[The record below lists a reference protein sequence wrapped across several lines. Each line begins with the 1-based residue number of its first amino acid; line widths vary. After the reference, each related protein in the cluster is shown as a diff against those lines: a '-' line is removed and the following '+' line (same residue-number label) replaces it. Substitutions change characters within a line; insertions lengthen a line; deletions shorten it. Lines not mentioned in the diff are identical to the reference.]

1 MKDQKSGP
9 NKLNLFTRRDF
20 LLVMSSI
27 LLFSFIGLRLI
38 AGLYFRRFTNA
49 HQLTNL
55 SKVSKNTLVA
65 LFPLMTG
72 EEDPEKIKRSI
83 KKINSYISHLS
94 ARTKFEIELALL
106 FFNQAT
112 LLIGSMAPFPYLD
125 LNKKLRY
132 LEYLSTGPRF
142 FGPIFLGL
150 KEVCFLGHY
159 ALEENCALIPG
170 YETLVSANGDHDPEF
185 NDMYERLEAR

>member
-9 NKLNLFTRRDF
+9 NELNILSRRDF
-20 LLVMSSI
+20 FLVFGSI
-27 LLFSFIGLRLI
+27 FALSFLGLRLL

-65 LFPLMTG
+65 LFPYMTG
-72 EEDPEKIKRSI
+72 ENDSSKIKKSLTA
-83 KKINSYISHLS
+83 INNYLSHLS
-94 ARTKFEIELALL
+94 PRVKFELELALL

-112 LLIGSMAPFPYLD
+112 ILIGSMAPFPYLSHE
-125 LNKKLRY
+125 KKLRY
-132 LEYLSTGPRF
+132 LDYLSTGPRF

-150 KEVCFLGHY
+150 KEVCLLGQY
-159 ALEENCALIPG
+159 ALEENCNLIPG
-170 YETLVSANGDHDPEF
+170 YETLVPKQGDPDPEF
-185 NDMYERLEAR
+185 NSMYEHLEAR